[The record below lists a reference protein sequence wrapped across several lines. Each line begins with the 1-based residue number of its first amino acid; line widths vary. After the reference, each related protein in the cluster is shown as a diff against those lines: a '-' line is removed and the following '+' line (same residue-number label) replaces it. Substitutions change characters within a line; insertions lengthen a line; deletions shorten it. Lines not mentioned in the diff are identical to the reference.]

1 MRKTLLSLL
10 AVAASSRAIL
20 SIIQVVYGTVF
31 QGGLLWLPTLVMFR
45 DFYGYYGLQLSFL
58 SQGLL
63 PYRDFGYSYP
73 PLFLYSLLPFYLL
86 GGIYAASLPILAA
99 DAATSPLVYFFV
111 LKFTNERLAF
121 LAGLAYAI
129 SPFILFYEGYS
140 WLSSQPMFFFLLLSL
155 YLLREGRPL
164 PSSIALAMA
173 VLLKQEAIFVIP
185 IYAVWLMRNHGGGS
199 WKAIVT
205 FLGIVFV
212 ASLPFLLIAPNQY
225 LGSTSYGFLRT
236 SSPSLSSAAVPLGS
250 SALSSAQC
258 PSTPR
263 TSSANGPCISSSVTY
278 PNPLLTL
285 VINAVEWISSIVQ
298 IPLFI
303 LIAPALYTLR
313 RRDNFLELACAYSA
327 TGFFLLFSIL
337 IHPVY
342 GYYMVPVYGLLLA
355 SSRRLSTLLISSI
368 SPVLSLL
375 TLVGYYQEL
384 LPLVITLGVISVQ
397 GTLGDRSVAA
407 DPPLI
412 PEADV
417 PVPKGIGLS
426 LHPKRKCNLEGKEE
440 HLPTGELDL
449 FEGS

>member
-1 MRKTLLSLL
+1 LKKTLLSLL
-10 AVAASSRAIL
+10 AVAASSRAIV
-20 SIIQVVYGTVF
+20 SIVQVTYGTLF
-31 QGGLLWLPTLVMFR
+31 SGGLLWLPTLVMFR
-45 DFYGYYGLQLSFL
+45 DFYGYYGTQLAFL
-58 SQGLL
+58 AQGHV
-63 PYRDFGYSYP
+63 PYRDFAYSYP

-86 GGIYAASLPILAA
+86 GGIYAASLPVLAA
-99 DAATSPLVYFFV
+99 DTATSPLVYLFV

-121 LAGLAYAI
+121 LAGLAYAL

-140 WLSSQPMFFFLLLSL
+140 WLSNQPMFFFLLVSL

-173 VLLKQEAIFVIP
+173 VLFKQEAIFVLP
-185 IYAVWLMRNHGGGS
+185 VYAAWLVRNHGTDS
-199 WKAIVT
+199 WKALVT
-205 FLGIVFV
+205 FLGVLFV
-212 ASLPFLLIAPNQY
+212 GSLPFLLIAPNQY
-225 LGSTSYGFLRT
+225 LGSTSYGILRT
-236 SSPSLSSAAVPLGS
+236 SPSLSNAAVPVGS
-250 SALSSAQC
+250 NALLSAQC

-263 TSSANGPCISSSVTY
+263 TSSGNWPCISSSVTY

-285 VINAVEWISSIVQ
+285 AINAVEWISSIVQ

-368 SPVLSLL
+368 GPVLSLL

-397 GTLGDRSVAA
+397 GTLADRSVAA
-407 DPPLI
+407 DPPLM

-417 PVPKGIGLS
+417 AVPKGSG
-426 LHPKRKCNLEGKEE
+426 
-440 HLPTGELDL
+440 
-449 FEGS
+449 